1 MAGDTFRDVIRAELD
16 AILTANPSITWPH
29 EDTLNTGV
37 KPDAGSA
44 YFELEFPGGD
54 ESQYTFGAPGFNDW
68 QEIGQITIRVVLR
81 QNAGKTERDKAEAF
95 LEIIRNAFRGRRIP
109 IGSRAIRIKRSS
121 AMGGGQDEAGMWVE
135 SIALEYQRFNV
146 G

>member
-1 MAGDTFRDVIRAELD
+1 
-16 AILTANPSITWPH
+16 
-29 EDTLNTGV
+29 V
-37 KPDAGSA
+37 KPDASTG

-68 QEIGQITIRVVLR
+68 QEIGQITVRAVVR
-81 QNAGKTERDKAEAF
+81 QNAGKTERDRAESF
-95 LEIIRNAFRGRRIP
+95 IETIRAAFRGRRIP
-109 IGSRAIRIKRSS
+109 IGTRAIRIKRTG

-135 SIALEYQRFNV
+135 SIGLEYERFNI